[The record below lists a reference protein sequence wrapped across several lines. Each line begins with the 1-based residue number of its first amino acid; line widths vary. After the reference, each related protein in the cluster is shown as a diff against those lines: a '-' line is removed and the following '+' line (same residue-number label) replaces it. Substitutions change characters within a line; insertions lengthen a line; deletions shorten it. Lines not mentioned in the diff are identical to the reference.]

1 MSTTIDVCQAVLAD
15 TTGSIRLDVWDT
27 NIRQLRLGHIYCL
40 SPEGIRL
47 WSGQK
52 KISTTINTPVT
63 VVEDESFSAIAVEDC
78 DGPRKLCEEV
88 FGLTTFS
95 N

>member
-1 MSTTIDVCQAVLAD
+1 MSTTIDVCHAVLAD

-27 NIRQLRLGHIYCL
+27 NIRQGHPYCL
-40 SPEGIRL
+40 IPVGKRL

-63 VVEDESFSAIAVEDC
+63 VVEDEFFSVIAVEDC

-88 FGLTTFS
+88 FEIDNIL
-95 N
+95 